1 MYYKALAY
9 TRTFLHKQII
19 YIAEMFK
26 DWGNKINSGLSVWQN
41 VKTKTN
47 TLLYTRN
54 LIMTE
59 YDVIR

>member
-1 MYYKALAY
+1 
-9 TRTFLHKQII
+9 
-19 YIAEMFK
+19 MFK